1 MHLRCFI
8 AIGIPEPI
16 KREISEIIEIMKK
29 YDADVK
35 WIEMENIHIT
45 LKFLG
50 KTPET
55 LLPGIRKSLSTI
67 ALSYEPFYIKIYDIG
82 MFPNRRYP
90 RIIWVGMEDSDIL
103 KRLQKDIEDSMA
115 LLGYQREDKE
125 FHPHLTIGRVR
136 SQNGMANLI
145 NQLDTFKGK
154 NFGSIEVNNIKL
166 MRSELRPTG
175 AEYHCLEEI
184 KFEGRKDD

>member
-8 AIGIPEPI
+8 AIGMPEPI
-16 KREISEIIEIMKK
+16 KREISEIIELMKK
-29 YDADVK
+29 YDVDVK
-35 WIEMENIHIT
+35 WVEMENIHIT

-55 LLPGIRKSLSTI
+55 LLPRIRKSLSTI

-90 RIIWVGMEDSDIL
+90 RIIWIGVEDSEIV
-103 KRLQKDIEDSMA
+103 KRLQKDIEDSMES
-115 LLGYQREDKE
+115 LGYQREDKE

-136 SQNGMANLI
+136 SQKGMANLI

-154 NFGSIEVNNIKL
+154 NLGSIEVNNIKL

-175 AEYHCLEEI
+175 AKYHCLYEI
-184 KFEGRKDD
+184 PFEGRRND